1 MAGIDDLNLPVKF
14 LGDLL
19 RLFFRFGVTPLKS
32 RQPPAAPTGSNEK
45 IRNLLSAMRPSIG
58 VRMHEF

>member
-1 MAGIDDLNLPVKF
+1 MAGIDDLDLPVKF

-45 IRNLLSAMRPSIG
+45 IRNL
-58 VRMHEF
+58 